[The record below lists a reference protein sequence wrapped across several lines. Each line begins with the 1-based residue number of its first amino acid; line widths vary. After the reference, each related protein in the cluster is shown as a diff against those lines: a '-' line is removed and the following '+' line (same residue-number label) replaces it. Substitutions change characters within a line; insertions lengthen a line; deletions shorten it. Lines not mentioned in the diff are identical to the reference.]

1 MPWKACVRRQHGV
14 FLYIGEGQK
23 DDMLFVRGNKAI
35 RDHAADGKDLHLF
48 TYVNRG

>member
-1 MPWKACVRRQHGV
+1 MYVVSTECFFTSGKA
-14 FLYIGEGQK
+14 QK

>member
-23 DDMLFVRGNKAI
+23 DDMLFVQGNKAI